1 MASGLVW
8 CGRVAFS
15 VLLTLQAISLASF
28 PAYYEECNYFYFFLI
43 LYPILP
49 LALWI
54 YVICKKENLR
64 WLFAVWFVYVIGLVA
79 LIGVIFGRT
88 DTIEDKLDKDVF
100 LCPNILKLTLCLSPI
115 LLLLLLSTGE
125 DSMTYRDLI
134 WMLSLRIA
142 LDLFDGVE
150 MLEFI
155 LDENELCHEVS
166 KGFEKAI
173 IAFVC
178 FSFMMSPL
186 QLMEIKISRRFFDEW
201 KIRKCT
207 TVSRTTIQIVCVNI
221 VFLVYRLVLFFQ
233 YSKDASIFLAKNV
246 IIIFLGLFEICSIC
260 RCCGCDDY

>member
-8 CGRVAFS
+8 CGRVAFF
-15 VLLTLQAISLASF
+15 VLLTLQGISLASF
-28 PAYYEECNYFYFFLI
+28 PAYYEESNYFYFFLI
-43 LYPILP
+43 LCPILP
-49 LALWI
+49 LPLWI

-64 WLFAVWFVYVIGLVA
+64 WLFAVWFVYVIGLVVS
-79 LIGVIFGRT
+79 IGVIFGRT

-100 LCPNILKLTLCLSPI
+100 LSPNILKLTLCLSPI

-155 LDENELCHEVS
+155 LEENELCHAVS
-166 KGFEKAI
+166 KGFEKVI

-178 FSFMMSPL
+178 FSFMISPL
-186 QLMEIKISRRFFDEW
+186 QLMEIKISRSLDEW
-201 KIRKCT
+201 KKRKCT
-207 TVSRTTIQIVCVNI
+207 TVSRTTIQILCVNTA
-221 VFLVYRLVLFFQ
+221 FLVFRLVLFFE

-246 IIIFLGLFEICSIC
+246 IIIFLGLFEICSI
-260 RCCGCDDY
+260 RRWCGCDDY